1 MSYTIVDRKG
11 QELKSG
17 DYVLIATSTY
27 GSGHMRVAR
36 VKSITEKPYRYR
48 QAYRYRQGLTPVV
61 EIRSMCTTTR
71 HWGTNKSK
79 TRMIQGVIDRTI
91 TGPFN
96 RNTLEYDMP
105 TGPQKIECV
114 RVTDPSLYMTDT
126 EIQLATAKGLI

>member
-17 DYVLIATSTY
+17 DYVLIATSRY

-36 VKSITEKPYRYR
+36 VKGITEKP
-48 QAYRYRQGLTPVV
+48 YRYRQGLTPVV

-71 HWGTNKSK
+71 HLGTNKSK

>member
-17 DYVLIATSTY
+17 DYVLIATSGS
-27 GSGHMRVAR
+27 GSGHMRIAR
-36 VKSITEKPYRYR
+36 VKGITEKPHFHYV
-48 QAYRYRQGLTPVV
+48 QGLAPVV

-71 HWGTNKSK
+71 HMGTNKSK

-96 RNTLEYDMP
+96 RNTLVYDMP

>member
-17 DYVLIATSTY
+17 DYVLIATSRY
-27 GSGHMRVAR
+27 GTGHVRVAR
-36 VKSITEKPYRYR
+36 VKGIAEKTLVYNRGT
-48 QAYRYRQGLTPVV
+48 APVV

-71 HWGTNKSK
+71 YWGKYKGK

-91 TGPFN
+91 TGQWN
-96 RNTLEYDMP
+96 SSTNKYDAP
-105 TGPQKIECV
+105 IGPQKIECV
-114 RVTDPSLYMTDT
+114 RVDDPSLYMTDT